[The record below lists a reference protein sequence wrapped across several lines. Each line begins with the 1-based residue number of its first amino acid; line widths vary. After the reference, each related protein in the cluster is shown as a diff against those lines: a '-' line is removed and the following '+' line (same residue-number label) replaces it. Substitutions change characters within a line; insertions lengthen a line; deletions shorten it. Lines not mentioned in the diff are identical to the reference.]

1 MGVMYD
7 GDDVPTQP
15 DALVAP
21 EPTLVAIVLPEF
33 RPIRNNLKASL
44 PSGAHH
50 AYDLFCDS
58 ERVHEWLGPVCSSR
72 VIARYHCGRAKRTA
86 YVAQCGHSSMG
97 YTLHYEYDD
106 YNLLVRW
113 VSAPNSRAS
122 IAGSAQF
129 QAVGQRVCTMHYKL
143 TLQSDTPIY
152 NRHPAAV
159 AVKEFRDF
167 VSRN

>member
-1 MGVMYD
+1 MFD
-7 GDDVPTQP
+7 ADDVPTQP
-15 DALVAP
+15 YLLAAP
-21 EPTLVAIVLPEF
+21 EPTQVAIALPEF
-33 RPIRNNLKASL
+33 QPVRSNLKASL

-58 ERVHEWLGPVCSSR
+58 ERVHEWLGTVRSSR

-86 YVAQCGHSSMG
+86 YVAVCGRTSMG

-113 VSAPNSRAS
+113 VSAPNSHAS
-122 IAGSAQF
+122 IRGSAQF
-129 QAVGQRVCTMHYKL
+129 QAVDRRVCTMRYKL
-143 TLQSDTPIY
+143 DLDSDTPIY
-152 NRHPAAV
+152 NRHPASLAI
-159 AVKEFRDF
+159 KEFRDF